1 MQTVAQLDSFVHEV
15 IERARFR
22 PALGSVV
29 RALLGG
35 IAAAGSVV
43 LSEVLRLQSQ
53 KDELHAAEQRV
64 SQALKNDTA
73 LDTLPDVYL
82 AMVAEPARAL
92 RFRTVD
98 GSDVSKPAGRAF
110 EHLDVVRDGSCKP
123 RDRVVVG
130 GPKGGK
136 PMAPPA
142 SPHARN
148 ERKRA
153 RGRKATSTTKPP
165 ARHAAR
171 PRTVARAEARN
182 ASKASKAERIKY
194 PSPPALKKLG
204 YWTAQIEA
212 GNGRG
217 DHLPLCQEIFSTQD
231 PAYQA
236 LGENA
241 WTRTFQIAIERV
253 LAHLGHEGVWLMDR
267 GFDDI
272 FWMGWMHTNVQQ
284 TVIRMKANRLVRPG
298 TKQEK
303 VMNVGRLAETLEARH
318 TTQIRYVHKS
328 THEAKYRSI
337 SFTWVPIWVDGVDHA
352 LYLIVAHT
360 GRKRPLL
367 LVTDHRPESSEDAGE
382 LIQAYLERWGSEEVT
397 RACKQLTGLERIRV
411 RSLPA
416 MRRLL
421 WLAMI
426 AVGIQAL
433 IILTRPRL
441 RRAILDRAK
450 EFIPKVRFVAY
461 RIWRVVQADLRRA
474 LEVRPHLFT

>member
-1 MQTVAQLDSFVHEV
+1 MQTVAQLNSFVHEV
-15 IERARFR
+15 LEGARFR
-22 PALGSVV
+22 PALGWVV
-29 RALLGG
+29 RTLLGG

-43 LSEVLRLQSQ
+43 LSEVLRSQ
-53 KDELHAAEQRV
+53 VEKENLHAAEQRV
-64 SQALKNDTA
+64 SQALKNDAA

-82 AMVAEPARAL
+82 DMVAEPARAL
-92 RFRTVD
+92 RYRTVD
-98 GSDVSKPAGRAF
+98 GSDVSKPAGRKF
-110 EHLDVVRDGSCKP
+110 EYLDVVRDGSCKP

-130 GPKGGK
+130 KPKEGN
-136 PMAPPA
+136 PTAPAA
-142 SPHARN
+142 SSRTRN

-153 RGRKATSTTKPP
+153 QGRKATSATKAP
-165 ARHAAR
+165 APQAERAR
-171 PRTVARAEARN
+171 PVAPIEAR
-182 ASKASKAERIKY
+182 KTSKAERVKY

-204 YWTAQIEA
+204 YWTVHIEA

-217 DHLPLCQEIFSTQD
+217 DHLPLYQEIFSTQD

-236 LGENA
+236 LGEKA
-241 WTRTFQIAIERV
+241 WTRTYQTAIENV
-253 LAHLGHEGVWLMDR
+253 LAHIGQDGIWLMDR
-267 GFDDI
+267 GFDDVD
-272 FWMGWMHTNVQQ
+272 WMGWMHAHVQQ
-284 TVIRMKANRLVRPG
+284 NVIRMKSNRLVRPG

-303 VMNVGRLAETLEARH
+303 AMNVAQLAETLEARH
-318 TTQIRYVHKS
+318 RTEIRYVDKS
-328 THEAKYRSI
+328 SHQEKFRSI
-337 SFTWVPIWVDGVDHA
+337 PFTWAPIWVDGVDHA

-360 GRKRPLL
+360 GRKKPLL
-367 LVTDHRPESSEDAGE
+367 LVTDRRPETAKEAGE

-411 RSLPA
+411 RSLAA

-433 IILTRPRL
+433 LILTRPRL

-450 EFIPKVRFVAY
+450 EFIPKVRFVLY
-461 RIWRVVQADLRRA
+461 RIWRVVQMDLRRA

>member
-1 MQTVAQLDSFVHEV
+1 MKTVAQLDSFVHALV
-15 IERARFR
+15 ERARCR
-22 PALGSVV
+22 PALGWVV
-29 RALLGG
+29 RTLLGG

-43 LSEVLRLQSQ
+43 LSEVLRPQVQ
-53 KDELHAAEQRV
+53 KEDLHAAEQRV
-64 SQALKNDTA
+64 SQALKSDPV

-82 AMVAEPARAL
+82 AMVAEPARSL

-98 GSDVSKPAGRAF
+98 GSDVTKPAGRAF
-110 EHLDVVRDGSCKP
+110 EYLDVVRDGSCKP

-130 GPKGGK
+130 PNGVQPS
-136 PMAPPA
+136 APPTPAA
-142 SPHARN
+142 SPQASN

-153 RGRKATSTTKPP
+153 TRRKVTSTAAPSS
-165 ARHAAR
+165 ARR
-171 PRTVARAEARN
+171 ER
-182 ASKASKAERIKY
+182 KAERVKC

-204 YWTAQIEA
+204 YWTVQIEA
-212 GNGRG
+212 GNGTG
-217 DHLPLCQEIFSTQD
+217 DHLPLCQELFSTQD

-241 WTRTFQIAIERV
+241 WTRTFQSAIERV
-253 LAHLGHEGVWLMDR
+253 LAHLGHEGIWLMDR
-267 GFDDI
+267 GFDDT
-272 FWMGWMHTNVQQ
+272 FWMSWMHANVQQ
-284 TVIRMKANRLVRPG
+284 TVIRMKANRLVHPG

-303 VMNVGRLAETLEARH
+303 AMNVGRLAETLEARH
-318 TTQIRYVHKS
+318 TTQIRYVDKS
-328 THEAKYRSI
+328 NHQEKFRSI
-337 SFTWVPIWVDGVDHA
+337 PFTWAPIWVEGVDHA

-411 RSLPA
+411 RSLLA

-433 IILTRPRL
+433 LLLTRPRL
-441 RRAILDRAK
+441 RRALLDRAK

-461 RIWRVVQADLRRA
+461 RLWRVVQADLRHA